1 MSHRRKPVEFEGPV
15 NQLKG
20 QWEPCPSLWFS
31 CSDNVHGDFG
41 ENRTFLVISQWMW
54 KKVLHQSLGHTTRFW
69 CADSN
74 YWGFSWS
81 WFSLIGWDCDR
92 SKSGREW
99 NCRSNN
105 WWCDCG
111 SVSLAISLWLLQW
124 VQTWL
129 QQWVQAVAALQ
140 CGWCGELFPSEQT
153 LKIHIEVRAHQRGG
167 ERVQESTSQPL
178 PPRRGKEQKWFNQ
191 ATSNRLSRTRLI
203 NSLGVSLLYELPP

>member
-1 MSHRRKPVEFEGPV
+1 M
-15 NQLKG
+15 
-20 QWEPCPSLWFS
+20 
-31 CSDNVHGDFG
+31 NVPG
-41 ENRTFLVISQWMW
+41 VW
-54 KKVLHQSLGHTTRFW
+54 KKVLHQSLVHTTRFW

-129 QQWVQAVAALQ
+129 HQWVQAVAALE

-191 ATSNRLSRTRLI
+191 APPPPATDSLELALSIVLESAFFMSCHLSSTWEQKWFDPNPKTWQLW
-203 NSLGVSLLYELPP
+203 SPP